1 MILQAYTNTTMS
13 ADIYELEITIGPVTF
28 KDYFRVIEKDDL
40 FEILIGVDS
49 LKKHKLILNFT
60 DDTLYTI
67 DINNL
72 PIKLAP
78 MYYDLRSSV
87 DEENDKVQ
95 DVVDIDAS
103 KQVNITVSL
112 CITNKESLDTK
123 ETRVEKIIKLI
134 PDLVKDR
141 LPSCLKI
148 FGKY

>member
-1 MILQAYTNTTMS
+1 
-13 ADIYELEITIGPVTF
+13 
-28 KDYFRVIEKDDL
+28 
-40 FEILIGVDS
+40 
-49 LKKHKLILNFT
+49 
-60 DDTLYTI
+60 
-67 DINNL
+67 
-72 PIKLAP
+72 